1 MSSASEVPDT
11 STSRSDSAEGKDPTR
26 VLRAGVV
33 GLGFAGTTHLDA
45 YTALPGVEVVALAGQ
60 ESERLAML
68 GETRRVPDLYADWED
83 LVAREDLDIV
93 SIGTPNF
100 LHHPIALAALRSGK
114 HVFCEKP

>member
-1 MSSASEVPDT
+1 MSSANKVPD
-11 STSRSDSAEGKDPTR
+11 SSASRADSAEGLDPDR
-26 VLRAGVV
+26 VLRAAVI

-68 GETRRVPDLYADWED
+68 GETRGVPNLYEDWED
-83 LVAREDLDIV
+83 LVARDDLDIV

-100 LHHPIALAALRSGK
+100 LHHPVAIAALQSGK
-114 HVFCEKP
+114 HVFCEK